1 MAGESPGRAEQQES
15 SGEATGR
22 KAEDPRLAV
31 FREPEGAEGSS
42 GADRNDSVADDEAG
56 SEDSPQTAPEGSEKE
71 SGPEGSADSDLR
83 ISDTQDDVAAVDAE
97 SAEDTEDSA
106 PEDAE
111 PAVEP
116 VDETADAEPES
127 EPEAEADAEI
137 AEEPGDEPEPA
148 VEPEPVVEPEAG
160 AEEEAEEEADAEP
173 EPEPEPETEPEP
185 EDRPREGT
193 LVLAARSVA
202 EARSSV
208 AAPEAKPLADKPPAR
223 PVGTFV
229 PLVTDDA
236 PSEPPRE
243 RTKTMP
249 LPPEPGESLKLLA
262 ELTNTP
268 PPRETALR
276 TIARRFKIWTPLVL
290 LLLIIFGAVQA
301 LRPLPSPELK
311 LTSAS
316 SHTFDGSEP
325 SLPWP
330 GEGQAVVEVEGL
342 GSLGSSGKEKA
353 VPIAS
358 VAKVMTAYV
367 ILRDHPIKSG
377 AQGETITVDQKAED
391 QYESGS
397 AEQESVVKVTAGQA
411 LSEYEALEAVL
422 LPSANNVARLL
433 ARWDAGS
440 ETAFVAKM
448 NAVAKELGMTNT
460 TYTDPSGLEST
471 TVSTAKDQVKLGRKA
486 MEMDGG
492 VFAKIVNTI
501 KYKDSNG
508 DWQSNYNQL
517 AGYNHTVGIKTG
529 TSTAAGGNLLFAA
542 TREVGGSKQ
551 LIIGAMLGQYKS
563 PIIDTVLARSKEL
576 IKATQEALTSDLI
589 VKKGDVLGYVDDGLG
604 GHTAVIA
611 TKDVTAVGWGGLKV
625 GISLA
630 PAKTGIP
637 HEAKAGTTVGEL
649 TVGNG
654 DSEIKIPVAL
664 EKDLVEPSL
673 GTKLQRV
680 A

>member
-1 MAGESPGRAEQQES
+1 M
-15 SGEATGR
+15 
-22 KAEDPRLAV
+22 
-31 FREPEGAEGSS
+31 
-42 GADRNDSVADDEAG
+42 
-56 SEDSPQTAPEGSEKE
+56 
-71 SGPEGSADSDLR
+71 
-83 ISDTQDDVAAVDAE
+83 DAE
-97 SAEDTEDSA
+97 SAEDTEDAA

-116 VDETADAEPES
+116 VDETADAEPEVEPEPGPEVETEADAEA
-127 EPEAEADAEI
+127 EPEAEE
-137 AEEPGDEPEPA
+137 EPEP
-148 VEPEPVVEPEAG
+148 EVEPEAN
-160 AEEEAEEEADAEP
+160 EEPEPEVEPEAEEEPESEVEPEAEEEPDAEPEAEP
-173 EPEPEPETEPEP
+173 EPEAESEPEPEP

-208 AAPEAKPLADKPPAR
+208 AAPESKPLADKPPAR

-249 LPPEPGESLKLLA
+249 LPPDPGESLKLLA

-268 PPRETALR
+268 PPPQTPLR
-276 TIARRFKIWTPLVL
+276 TVARRFKIWTPLVL

-311 LTSAS
+311 LTSAA
-316 SHTFDGSEP
+316 SHTFGGSEP

-330 GEGQAVVEVEGL
+330 SEGQAVVEVEGL

-377 AQGETITVDQKAED
+377 AKGETIRVDQKAED

-397 AEQESVVKVTAGQA
+397 AEQESVVKVTAGQE

-492 VFAKIVNTI
+492 VFAQIVNTI
-501 KYKDSNG
+501 KYTDSNG
-508 DWQSNYNQL
+508 TSQSNYNQL
-517 AGYNHTVGIKTG
+517 AGFNHIVGIKTG

-542 TREVGGSKQ
+542 TREVDGRKQ

-563 PIIDTVLARSKEL
+563 PIITTVLTRSKEL
-576 IKATQEALTSDLI
+576 IQATQAALTSDLI

-604 GHTAVIA
+604 GHTAVVA

-625 GISLA
+625 DISLT

-637 HEAKAGTTVGEL
+637 HEAKAGTAVGEL

-673 GTKLQRV
+673 GTKLKRV